1 MKKTIFRGVATAL
14 VTPFSQ
20 DGTKVDF
27 EAFKKLIDN
36 QIENGVSSLVFL
48 GTTGEPATMT
58 QDECD
63 EVIKFAVDYVN
74 HRVPVI
80 AGAGGNNTRIAIEKS
95 KRYEEFGVDALLHVT
110 PYYNKATQ
118 NGLVEHFT
126 QIANSTQLPI
136 ILYNVPGRTGVN
148 ILPATLKTLSK
159 IPNIVAVKEA
169 SGNIEQITEIIRTCG
184 EDLPVY
190 SGDDGLTY
198 SILALGGAGVI
209 SVASNVVPKRMSEL
223 CSSYFYGDIKKSRE
237 IQFELLSLIK
247 TLFIEV
253 NPIPAKAALS
263 HLGMI
268 GPALR
273 LPLTPMSDENK
284 QKLINELNRV
294 LSV

>member
-1 MKKTIFRGVATAL
+1 MKKMLFRGVATAL
-14 VTPFSQ
+14 VTPFSD

-36 QIENGVSSLVFL
+36 QIENDVSALVFL
-48 GTTGEPATMT
+48 GTTGEPATMS

-80 AGAGGNNTRIAIEKS
+80 AGAGGNNTRVAIEKS
-95 KRYEEFGVDALLHVT
+95 KRYEEFGVDGLLHVT
-110 PYYNKATQ
+110 PYYNKSTQ
-118 NGLVEHFT
+118 SGLVAHFT
-126 QIANSTQLPI
+126 QIANSTHLPI

-148 ILPATLKTLSK
+148 ILPTTLKILSK

-169 SGNIEQITEIIRTCG
+169 SGNIEQITEIIRICG
-184 EDLPVY
+184 DDLTVY

-209 SVASNVVPKRMSEL
+209 SVASNVVPKQMFEL
-223 CSSYFYGDIKKSRE
+223 CSSYFCEDIKKARE
-237 IQFELLSLIK
+237 IQFELLPLIK
-247 TLFIEV
+247 TLFVEV
-253 NPIPAKAALS
+253 NPIPAKTALS
-263 HLGMI
+263 YLGMI

>member
-14 VTPFSQ
+14 VTPFSE

-27 EAFKKLIDN
+27 KAFKKLIDN
-36 QIENGVSSLVFL
+36 QIENGVSALVFL

-80 AGAGGNNTRIAIEKS
+80 AGAGGNNTRVAVEKS
-95 KRYEEFGVDALLHVT
+95 KRYEAYGVDALLHVT

-126 QIANSTQLPI
+126 QIANSTHLPI

-198 SILALGGAGVI
+198 SVLALGGIGVI
-209 SVASNVVPKRMSEL
+209 SVASNVVPKHMSEL
-223 CSSYFYGDIKKSRE
+223 CSSHFCGDIKKSRE
-237 IQFELLSLIK
+237 IQFELLPLIK
-247 TLFIEV
+247 TLFVEV
-253 NPIPAKAALS
+253 NPIPVKSALS
-263 HLGMI
+263 HLGI
-268 GPALR
+268 ISPALR
-273 LPLTPMSDENK
+273 LPLTPMSEENK
-284 QKLINELNRV
+284 QKLITEINLLKN
-294 LSV
+294 

>member
-14 VTPFSQ
+14 VTPFSE

-27 EAFKKLIDN
+27 KAFKKLIDN
-36 QIENGVSSLVFL
+36 QIENGVSALVFL

-80 AGAGGNNTRIAIEKS
+80 AGAGGNNTRVTIEKS

-126 QIANSTQLPI
+126 QIANSTHLPI

-198 SILALGGAGVI
+198 SVLALGGIGVI

-237 IQFELLSLIK
+237 IQFELLPLIK

-263 HLGMI
+263 HLGI
-268 GPALR
+268 INPALR
-273 LPLTPMSDENK
+273 LPLTPMSEENK
-284 QKLINELNRV
+284 QKLITEINLLKN
-294 LSV
+294 

>member
-27 EAFKKLIDN
+27 EALKKLIDN

-118 NGLVEHFT
+118 NGLVAHFT

-159 IPNIVAVKEA
+159 IPNIVAIKEA

-198 SILALGGAGVI
+198 SNLALCGEGEI
-209 SVASNVVPKRMSEL
+209 SVATNVLPKQISEH
-223 CSSYFYGDIKKSRE
+223 CSSYFCENIKKARE
-237 IQFELLSLIK
+237 IQFELLPLIK
-247 TLFIEV
+247 TLFVEV

-263 HLGMI
+263 YLGMI

-284 QKLINELNRV
+284 QRLINELNRV

>member
-27 EAFKKLIDN
+27 EALKKLIDN

-118 NGLVEHFT
+118 NGLVAHFT

-159 IPNIVAVKEA
+159 IPNIVAIKEA

-209 SVASNVVPKRMSEL
+209 SVASNVVPKQMSEL
-223 CSSYFYGDIKKSRE
+223 CSSYFCENIKKARE
-237 IQFELLSLIK
+237 IQFELLPLIK

-263 HLGMI
+263 HLGI
-268 GPALR
+268 ISPTLR
-273 LPLTPMSDENK
+273 LPLTPMSKENK
-284 QKLINELNRV
+284 QKLINELN
-294 LSV
+294 LIQH

>member
-27 EAFKKLIDN
+27 EALKKLIDN

-118 NGLVEHFT
+118 NGLVAHFT

-159 IPNIVAVKEA
+159 IPNIVAIKEA

-209 SVASNVVPKRMSEL
+209 SVASNVVPKQMFEL
-223 CSSYFYGDIKKSRE
+223 CSSYFCEDIKKARE
-237 IQFELLSLIK
+237 IQFELLPLIK
-247 TLFIEV
+247 TLFVEV

-263 HLGMI
+263 YLGMI

>member
-14 VTPFSQ
+14 VTPFSE

-36 QIENGVSSLVFL
+36 QIENGVSALVFL

-63 EVIKFAVDYVN
+63 EVIKFAVEYVN

-80 AGAGGNNTRIAIEKS
+80 AGAGGNNTRVAIEKS

-126 QIANSTQLPI
+126 QIANSTHLPI

-198 SILALGGAGVI
+198 SILALGGIGVI
-209 SVASNVVPKRMSEL
+209 SVASNVVPKLMSEL

-247 TLFIEV
+247 ALFIEV

-263 HLGMI
+263 HLGI
-268 GPALR
+268 ISPALR
-273 LPLTPMSDENK
+273 LPLTPMSEENK
-284 QKLINELNRV
+284 QKLIYELKN
-294 LSV
+294 LNCF

>member
-14 VTPFSQ
+14 VTPFSE

-27 EAFKKLIDN
+27 EAFEKLIDN
-36 QIENGVSSLVFL
+36 QIENGVSALVFL

-63 EVIKFAVDYVN
+63 EVIKFAVEYVN

-80 AGAGGNNTRIAIEKS
+80 AGAGGNNTRVAIEKS
-95 KRYEEFGVDALLHVT
+95 KRYEDFGVDALLHVT

-126 QIANSTQLPI
+126 QIANSTHLPI

-198 SILALGGAGVI
+198 SVLALGGVGVI

-223 CSSYFYGDIKKSRE
+223 CSLYFYGDIKKSRE
-237 IQFELLSLIK
+237 IQFELLPLIK

-263 HLGMI
+263 YLGMI
-268 GPALR
+268 SPALR
-273 LPLTPMSDENK
+273 LPLTPMSEENK
-284 QKLINELNRV
+284 QKLINELKN
-294 LSV
+294 LNCF

>member
-1 MKKTIFRGVATAL
+1 MKKTLFRGVATAL
-14 VTPFSQ
+14 VTPFSE
-20 DGTKVDF
+20 DGTKVDY
-27 EAFKKLIDN
+27 EAFEKLIDN
-36 QIENGVSSLVFL
+36 QIQNGVSALVFL

-58 QDECD
+58 QEECD
-63 EVIKFAVDYVN
+63 EVIKFAVGYVN

-80 AGAGGNNTRIAIEKS
+80 AGAGGNNTRVAIEKS

-126 QIANSTQLPI
+126 QIANSTHLPI

-198 SILALGGAGVI
+198 SVLALGGIGVI

-237 IQFELLSLIK
+237 IQFELLPLIK
-247 TLFIEV
+247 TLFVEV

-263 HLGMI
+263 HLGI
-268 GPALR
+268 INPALR
-273 LPLTPMSDENK
+273 LPLTPMSEENK
-284 QKLINELNRV
+284 QKLINELN
-294 LSV
+294 LIQH

>member
-14 VTPFSQ
+14 VTPFSE

-27 EAFKKLIDN
+27 KAFKKLIDN
-36 QIENGVSSLVFL
+36 QIENGVSALVFL

-80 AGAGGNNTRIAIEKS
+80 AGAGGNNTRVTIEKS

-126 QIANSTQLPI
+126 QIANSTHLPI

-198 SILALGGAGVI
+198 SVLALGGIGVI

-237 IQFELLSLIK
+237 IQFELLPLIK

-253 NPIPAKAALS
+253 NPIPVKSALS
-263 HLGMI
+263 HLGI
-268 GPALR
+268 ISPALR
-273 LPLTPMSDENK
+273 LPLTPMSEENK
-284 QKLINELNRV
+284 QKLITEINLLKN
-294 LSV
+294 

>member
-1 MKKTIFRGVATAL
+1 MKKMLFRGVATAL
-14 VTPFSQ
+14 VTPFSD

-36 QIENGVSSLVFL
+36 QIENGVSALVFL
-48 GTTGEPATMT
+48 GTTGEPATMS

-80 AGAGGNNTRIAIEKS
+80 AGAGSNNTCVATQKS
-95 KRYEEFGVDALLHVT
+95 RRYEEFGVDGLLHVT
-110 PYYNKATQ
+110 PYYNKSTQ
-118 NGLVEHFT
+118 SGLVAHFT
-126 QIANSTQLPI
+126 QIANSTHIPI

-148 ILPATLKTLSK
+148 ILPTTLKTLSK

-169 SGNIEQITEIIRTCG
+169 SGNIEQITEIIRICG
-184 EDLPVY
+184 DDLTVY

-209 SVASNVVPKRMSEL
+209 SVASNVVPKQMFEL
-223 CSSYFYGDIKKSRE
+223 CSSYFCEDIKKARE
-237 IQFELLSLIK
+237 IQFELLPLIK
-247 TLFIEV
+247 TLFVEV
-253 NPIPAKAALS
+253 NPIPAKTALS
-263 HLGMI
+263 YLGMI

>member
-14 VTPFSQ
+14 VTPFSE

-27 EAFKKLIDN
+27 EAFEKLIDN
-36 QIENGVSSLVFL
+36 QIENGVSALVFL

-63 EVIKFAVDYVN
+63 EVIKFAVEYVN

-80 AGAGGNNTRIAIEKS
+80 AGAGGNNTRVAIEKS
-95 KRYEEFGVDALLHVT
+95 KRYEDFGVDALLHVT

-126 QIANSTQLPI
+126 QIANSTHLPI

-148 ILPATLKTLSK
+148 IMPATLKTLSK

-198 SILALGGAGVI
+198 SVLALGGIGVI

-237 IQFELLSLIK
+237 IQFELLPLIK

-263 HLGMI
+263 YLGMI
-268 GPALR
+268 SPALR
-273 LPLTPMSDENK
+273 LPLTPMSEENK
-284 QKLINELNRV
+284 QKLINELKN
-294 LSV
+294 LNCF

>member
-36 QIENGVSSLVFL
+36 QIENGVSALVFL

-80 AGAGGNNTRIAIEKS
+80 AGAGGNNTRVAIEKS

-118 NGLVEHFT
+118 SGLVAHFT
-126 QIANSTQLPI
+126 QIANSTHLPI

-148 ILPATLKTLSK
+148 ILPATLKTLSN

-190 SGDDGLTY
+190 SGDDRLTY
-198 SILALGGAGVI
+198 SILALGGIGVI

-237 IQFELLSLIK
+237 IQFELLPLIK

-263 HLGMI
+263 HLGI
-268 GPALR
+268 ISPALR
-273 LPLTPMSDENK
+273 LPLTPMSEENK
-284 QKLINELNRV
+284 QKLINELKN
-294 LSV
+294 LNCF

>member
-14 VTPFSQ
+14 VTPFSE

-27 EAFKKLIDN
+27 EAFEKLIDN
-36 QIENGVSSLVFL
+36 QIENGVSALVFW

-63 EVIKFAVDYVN
+63 EVIRFAVEYVN

-80 AGAGGNNTRIAIEKS
+80 AGAGGNNTRVAIEKS
-95 KRYEEFGVDALLHVT
+95 KRYEDFGVDALLHVT

-126 QIANSTQLPI
+126 QIANSTHLPI

-198 SILALGGAGVI
+198 SVLALGGIGVI

-223 CSSYFYGDIKKSRE
+223 CSSYFYGNVKKSRE
-237 IQFELLSLIK
+237 IQFELLPLIK

-263 HLGMI
+263 YLGMI
-268 GPALR
+268 SPALR
-273 LPLTPMSDENK
+273 LPLTPMSEENK
-284 QKLINELNRV
+284 QKLINELKN
-294 LSV
+294 LNCF

>member
-1 MKKTIFRGVATAL
+1 MKKMLFRGVATAL
-14 VTPFSQ
+14 VTPFSD

-36 QIENGVSSLVFL
+36 QIENDVSALVFL
-48 GTTGEPATMT
+48 GTTGEPATMS

-80 AGAGGNNTRIAIEKS
+80 AGAGGNNTRVAIEKS

-118 NGLVEHFT
+118 SGLVAHFT
-126 QIANSTQLPI
+126 QIANSTHLPI

-169 SGNIEQITEIIRTCG
+169 SGNIEQITEIIRICG
-184 EDLPVY
+184 DDLTVY

-209 SVASNVVPKRMSEL
+209 SVASNVVPKQMFEL
-223 CSSYFYGDIKKSRE
+223 CSSYFCEDIKKARE
-237 IQFELLSLIK
+237 IQFELLPLIK
-247 TLFIEV
+247 TLFVEV
-253 NPIPAKAALS
+253 NPIPAKTALS
-263 HLGMI
+263 YLGMI

>member
-1 MKKTIFRGVATAL
+1 MKKAIFRGVATAL
-14 VTPFSQ
+14 VTPFSE

-27 EAFKKLIDN
+27 KAFKKLIDN
-36 QIENGVSSLVFL
+36 QIENGVSALVFL

-63 EVIKFAVDYVN
+63 EVIKFAVEYVN

-80 AGAGGNNTRIAIEKS
+80 AGAGGNNTRVAIEKS

-118 NGLVEHFT
+118 IGLIEHFT
-126 QIANSTQLPI
+126 QIANSTHLPI

-148 ILPATLKTLSK
+148 ILPATLKILSK

-198 SILALGGAGVI
+198 SILALGGIGVI

-263 HLGMI
+263 HLGI
-268 GPALR
+268 ISPALR
-273 LPLTPMSDENK
+273 LPLTPMSEENK
-284 QKLINELNRV
+284 QKLINELKILN
-294 LSV
+294 

>member
-14 VTPFSQ
+14 VTPFSE

-27 EAFKKLIDN
+27 EVFKKLIDN
-36 QIENGVSSLVFL
+36 QIENGVSALVFL

-80 AGAGGNNTRIAIEKS
+80 AGAGGNNTRVAIEKS
-95 KRYEEFGVDALLHVT
+95 KRYEEFGVNALLHVT

-126 QIANSTQLPI
+126 QIANSTHLPI

-198 SILALGGAGVI
+198 SVLALGGIGVI

-223 CSSYFYGDIKKSRE
+223 CSSYFYCDIKKSRE
-237 IQFELLSLIK
+237 IQFELLPLIK

-263 HLGMI
+263 YLGI
-268 GPALR
+268 ISPALR
-273 LPLTPMSDENK
+273 LPLTQMSEENK
-284 QKLINELNRV
+284 QKLINELKN
-294 LSV
+294 LNCF